1 MVEQLAADYPDRFAP
16 VTMHVN
22 DDGYDLPWGQSRLD
36 AFYGIP
42 GVVPT
47 FMVDALWNCQSAD
60 YRYYVEQQL
69 YQPTDVTLEL
79 TANPVGGSTWDVT
92 ARVCLVGGSAR
103 PIRVFTAATLDNHPS
118 LPRHTTNVLM
128 QNVTESDIN
137 PSANGCENVTSRIT
151 FDSLS
156 MSQTSDIVVI
166 AWAQMPTTSAP
177 TTVYQAGIMRWPF
190 PAGSHLTTIDV
201 APANETVAIGEQIV
215 YTAIGKDESGQ
226 PYPLENPT
234 WSLGDVGSG
243 GGTFDP
249 GVGSATTTFTATT
262 AGSRQVFCKEGGV
275 TGGAIVTVTETPHLA
290 SIEID
295 PSAVTVG
302 VDGQVAL
309 LATGKDQFGTDF
321 PLTDPEWSVSGA
333 GDGTFD
339 PATGATTT
347 FTASYPGSAVVT
359 CAQGDVSGIAEVE
372 ITGDDPHLATIEL
385 SPATAQTRVGDE
397 LDFAAAG
404 SDQYGRVFEL
414 VDPTWRIEGDGDGH
428 FDPLSGSTAT
438 TFTATAM
445 GTAQVICADNGIEG
459 TATIEIASR
468 GLPAPRKAKGRVAP

>member
-16 VTMHVN
+16 LTMHVN

-47 FMVDALWNCQSAD
+47 FMVDALWNCQAAD

-190 PAGSHLTTIDV
+190 PAGSQLTTIEITPAEANLTTGEEIEFV
-201 APANETVAIGEQIV
+201 ATGRDQSGEI
-215 YTAIGKDESGQ
+215 
-226 PYPLENPT
+226 YPLENPT
-234 WSLGDVGSG
+234 WSLGPTGLGS
-243 GGTFDP
+243 GTFDP
-249 GVGSATTTFTATT
+249 GVGSDTTIFTATA
-262 AGSRQVFCKEGGV
+262 AGTRQIFCTEGGV
-275 TGGAIVTVTETPHLA
+275 TGGAIVAITEPPQLTG
-290 SIEID
+290 IEID
-295 PSAVTVG
+295 PTSTTVN
-302 VDGQVAL
+302 VDGQVMFSAM
-309 LATGKDQFGTDF
+309 GVDQYGADF
-321 PLTDPEWSVSGA
+321 PLTDPEWSVSGS

-339 PATGATTT
+339 PAVGATTT
-347 FTASYPGSAVVT
+347 FTASYPGSTVVT

-428 FDPLSGSTAT
+428 FDPLSGSSAT
-438 TFTATAM
+438 TFTATVV
-445 GTAQVICADNGIEG
+445 GTAQVICSDNGIEG